1 MEKIEYG
8 ELSKFLVSIGI
19 TLIVIAFLL
28 PWLYLR
34 EPFDLLITQDKLLKF
49 TENAQIIIKNRQNF
63 ILESINYIQYA
74 SLFLIVLGVLSIGI
88 GLWKWIKKQNDL
100 DEREKII
107 TETHKHNF
115 KKLSQDEVSEKAE
128 NEFVTLKQDTKAVIV
143 DKVLK
148 EDFVPKYLQLERG
161 FFEKLMK
168 FYYND
173 FRILSNYRINRFEYD
188 IILESRYVKKLD
200 YIFEIKYYPKRYSR
214 NNLNDALLNLENST
228 KSYTE
233 NTGRNAKPIMII
245 VVHEEDFSKKELLDL
260 NQFAINN
267 LEPEKE
273 ISLGVINFNDLESI
287 TKEQIND
294 LLYNNGK
301 RIE

>member
-1 MEKIEYG
+1 MEKIEYS

-19 TLIVIAFLL
+19 TLIVISFLL

-34 EPFDLLITQDKLLKF
+34 EPFDLLITQDKLLKL
-49 TENAQIIIKNRQNF
+49 TENAQTIIKNRQNF

-74 SLFLIVLGVLSIGI
+74 SLSLIILGVLSIVI

-107 TETHKHNF
+107 TETHKLNF

-128 NEFVTLKQDTKAVIV
+128 NEFITLKQDTKTVIV

-148 EDFVPKYLQLERG
+148 EDFVTKYLQLERG

-173 FRILSNYRINRFEYD
+173 FRILSNYRINKFEYD
-188 IILESRYVKKLD
+188 IILESRYVKNLD
-200 YIFEIKYYPKRYSR
+200 YIFEIKYYPKRYSP
-214 NNLNDALLNLENST
+214 NNLNEALLNLEKST
-228 KSYTE
+228 KSYIK
-233 NTGRNAKPIMII
+233 NTSRNAKPIMII
-245 VVHEEDFSKKELLDL
+245 VIHEEDFSKKELLDL

-267 LEPEKE
+267 LESGKK
-273 ISLGVINFNDLESI
+273 ISLGVINFNDLECI
-287 TKEQIND
+287 IKDQIND
-294 LLYNNGK
+294 LLFNNGK
-301 RIE
+301 PIE

>member
-1 MEKIEYG
+1 MEKLEYS

-34 EPFDLLITQDKLLKF
+34 ESFDLLVTKDELLKL
-49 TENAQIIIKNRQNF
+49 TENAQTIIKTRQNF
-63 ILESINYIQYA
+63 VLESINYIQFA
-74 SLFLIVLGVLSIGI
+74 SLFLIILGLFSIVI

-115 KKLSQDEVSEKAE
+115 KKLSQEEISEKAE
-128 NEFVTLKQDTKAVIV
+128 NEFVTLKQDEKTIV
-143 DKVLK
+143 TDKVLK
-148 EDFVPKYLQLERG
+148 DEFIPKYLQLERG

-188 IILESRYVKKLD
+188 IILQARSINQLD
-200 YIFEIKYYPKRYSR
+200 YIFEIKYYPKRYSHS
-214 NNLNDALLNLENST
+214 NLKEAILNLGKST
-228 KSYTE
+228 KSYIE
-233 NTGRNAKPIMII
+233 STGKKAKPILI
-245 VVHEEDFSKKELLDL
+245 VVVHKEDFTNNELLDL
-260 NQFAINN
+260 DQFAINN
-267 LEPEKE
+267 LEPERQ
-273 ISLGVINFNDLESI
+273 ISLGILNFNELESI

-294 LLYNNGK
+294 FLYTNGNK
-301 RIE
+301 IE